1 MLKNTNSSLPKSRLV
16 NGDERLKYKL
26 LRTKFLL
33 PLSDKLGR
41 ETRIKDGFI
50 LIEGEYIKEVGEFD
64 EQRVRDILDTYGP
77 ELVVLGA
84 PAHKS
89 KQNMVPQINGVA
101 LPGFVKAHGHDH
113 ESPIIGIA
121 KDVPLTTWLDSA
133 VNLFTGFLHTE
144 EEKLKKHFGRSPYLI
159 TYIKAR
165 LDDLQHGI
173 TTALVHHCNFNKYHV
188 NELVEA
194 NQKAGTKIMIAV
206 GSQDRH
212 YDSRILDKPAT
223 VAVERLDELYEKYRD
238 TPNIKIIP
246 GPDQFFSNGPQLLK
260 ALKEWAKKH
269 NTLIHIH
276 SSEEPATTKWF
287 TEEYGMT
294 PVEYGHSIAFLDEKT
309 FVGHQVHN
317 TENDLQI
324 LTQTKTKVIHNPL
337 ANTILGSGM
346 PPLQEFKRRGIKFAI
361 STDGSGSAD
370 NQNII
375 NAARVAAQYQK
386 TLHQDATLMTAQ
398 DVLERITIVPA
409 QILGFKTGSLESGK
423 LADIIIIDLSKPNLI
438 PTHLDTVV
446 ENLIWAANGNEI
458 QYVISNGQLL
468 INDYQFTKL
477 KSEKIL
483 QQVQELSEMFH
494 EYKQTIIPEKATGIR
509 NKT

>member
-1 MLKNTNSSLPKSRLV
+1 M
-16 NGDERLKYKL
+16 KYKL

-33 PLSDKLGR
+33 PLSDKLGC

-50 LIEGEYIKEVGEFD
+50 FIEGEYIKEVGQYN
-64 EQRVRDILDTYGP
+64 EQRMQEILNEYKTKLEIIG
-77 ELVVLGA
+77 
-84 PAHKS
+84 S
-89 KQNMVPQINGVA
+89 QNQASRESTVPQINGVA

-133 VNLFTGFLHTE
+133 VNLYTGFLHTE
-144 EEKLKKHFGRSPYLI
+144 EASLTKYFGRSPYLI
-159 TYIKAR
+159 TYLKAR
-165 LDDLQHGI
+165 IDDLQHGI

-194 NQKAGTKIMIAV
+194 NREAGTKVMIAV

-212 YDSRILDKPAT
+212 YDTRILDKPVT
-223 VAVERLDELYEKYRD
+223 LAVNRLDELYQKYKD
-238 TPNIKIIP
+238 SKDIKIIP
-246 GPDQFFSNGPQLLK
+246 GPDQFFSNGPELLK
-260 ALKEWAKKH
+260 ALKKWAQEH

-294 PVEYGHSIAFLDEKT
+294 PVEYGHSIGFLDEKT
-309 FVGHQVHN
+309 FVGHQVN
-317 TENDLQI
+317 NSENDLQI
-324 LTQTKTKVIHNPL
+324 LAQSKTVVVHNPL

-346 PPLQEFKRRGIKFAI
+346 PPLQEFKKRGIKFVI

-375 NAARVAAQYQK
+375 NAARVASQYQK
-386 TLHQDATLMTAQ
+386 AFHQDATLMTAQ
-398 DVLERITIVPA
+398 DVLERITRVPA
-409 QILGFKTGSLESGK
+409 QILGFNTGSLEPEK
-423 LADIIIIDLSKPNLI
+423 IADIIVLDLSKPNLT
-438 PTHLDTVV
+438 PTRLDNIV

-458 QYVISNGQLL
+458 QYVISNGQLV
-468 INDYQFTKL
+468 IEDYQFTKL
-477 KSEKIL
+477 DSEKIL
-483 QQVQELSEMFH
+483 QQVQELSEMF
-494 EYKQTIIPEKATGIR
+494 YKYKEEVIPEKATGIR
-509 NKT
+509 NKK